1 MDYHDIL
8 TWYLLRNHNLSQ
20 AYITR
25 LYSFGFCKDH
35 HDICSGLSISAQDY
49 RRIIMISAQDQNLS
63 QAYVQIPVFSTCK
76 ITCVDIIQILRQSR
90 RHRMDISL
98 VSKRSIKY
106 IYAVAGY
113 ESGTQ
118 QYSFEFSKD
127 YLDICSGLSI
137 SAQDY
142 RRIIMISA
150 QDLNPSQDYTTW
162 L

>member
-1 MDYHDIL
+1 
-8 TWYLLRNHNLSQ
+8 
-20 AYITR
+20 
-25 LYSFGFCKDH
+25 
-35 HDICSGLSISAQDY
+35 
-49 RRIIMISAQDQNLS
+49 
-63 QAYVQIPVFSTCK
+63 
-76 ITCVDIIQILRQSR
+76 
-90 RHRMDISL
+90 MDISL
-98 VSKRSIKY
+98 VSRRSVKY

-142 RRIIMISA
+142 RRIIMIFA
-150 QDLNPSQDYTTW
+150 QDQNPSQAYTTW